1 LYELAEYFVKRQRLS
16 KPKNIKE
23 LPAEKSLS
31 HRYAEVV
38 RLRQAVF
45 RTQAALRSPADVN
58 LNRRVSK

>member
-16 KPKNIKE
+16 KQKSIKE

-38 RLRQAVF
+38 KLRQAVV
-45 RTQAALRSPADVN
+45 RTQAALRAPADAIR
-58 LNRRVSK
+58 LVSK

>member
-1 LYELAEYFVKRQRLS
+1 LYEQRGYYVKRQRLNKS
-16 KPKNIKE
+16 KNIKE

-45 RTQAALRSPADVN
+45 RTQAALRAPADVN
-58 LNRRVSK
+58 RQVSK